1 MTKTM
6 MTLAVEDTVT
16 YDIAA
21 IPLNSEQAEA
31 LMDRDGN
38 ITVTLLLDQ
47 EKYFDHVIASASSGA
62 ITPET
67 YAHDVA
73 FSFGT
78 PVNVQHESAA
88 SPAPNS
94 SFPTPPTSGN
104 TWTTKWTL
112 PGR

>member
-6 MTLAVEDTVT
+6 MTLAVEDKVT
-16 YDIAA
+16 YSIPA
-21 IPLNSEQAEA
+21 IPLKSEQAEA

-73 FSFGT
+73 FGFGT
-78 PVNVQHESAA
+78 PRECATRILGV
-88 SPAPNS
+88 
-94 SFPTPPTSGN
+94 SG
-104 TWTTKWTL
+104 TGFIVSYTTHIREYL
-112 PGR
+112 DD